1 MSKHLF
7 VQSLWTKFDSTNFNE
22 ASASFIQ
29 LIEKESRPLI
39 INLNKLKYFND
50 MWPICVGPL
59 QNNTDKKS
67 WQSKYENRWTLIGV
81 SSNVKNIMEM
91 FGFLDGWVKI
101 IEKCPVCQEQIDLN
115 EAKCIN
121 CGSYDV
127 IEWKPL
133 N

>member
-1 MSKHLF
+1 
-7 VQSLWTKFDSTNFNE
+7 
-22 ASASFIQ
+22 
-29 LIEKESRPLI
+29 
-39 INLNKLKYFND
+39 